1 MFDRTESLPGVG
13 GQTDGILVDGLGV
26 HQDAQEAA
34 ARNEKKLLQTAR
46 SLLRSPDASKAD
58 MRDIAQA
65 AGVGVGTL
73 YRRFGDKAG
82 LLAAVIGDDE
92 RVLQE
97 AVLHGPAPL
106 GPGAAADERPA
117 RHSSTRWWR

>member
-13 GQTDGILVDGLGV
+13 GQPDGILVDGLGV
-26 HQDAQEAA
+26 HRDAQEAA

-58 MRDIAQA
+58 MRDIAHA

-73 YRRFGDKAG
+73 YRRFGDRAG
-82 LLAAVIGDDE
+82 LLAAVIREDE

-97 AVLHGPAPL
+97 AESVG
-106 GPGAAADERPA
+106 
-117 RHSSTRWWR
+117 HSETA